1 MKIVYAYVVGDI
13 IHEGHFL
20 HLENAKALG
29 DKLIVGVLTDK
40 AVMEKKSK
48 PILPFGE
55 RLRSIKRLKCVD
67 VVVAQDTYS
76 PIENIRLIQP
86 DIHIESSSHTDEDLK
101 KISLVCES
109 RGIRVVK
116 LPYYPEQSSTKIK
129 EDLKNAPTNE

>member
-1 MKIVYAYVVGDI
+1 
-13 IHEGHFL
+13 
-20 HLENAKALG
+20 
-29 DKLIVGVLTDK
+29 
-40 AVMEKKSK
+40 MEKKPK
-48 PILPFGE
+48 PTLPFGE

-101 KISLVCES
+101 KISLVCKS
-109 RGIRVVK
+109 RGIRVIK

-129 EDLKNAPTNE
+129 EDLKNASTHG